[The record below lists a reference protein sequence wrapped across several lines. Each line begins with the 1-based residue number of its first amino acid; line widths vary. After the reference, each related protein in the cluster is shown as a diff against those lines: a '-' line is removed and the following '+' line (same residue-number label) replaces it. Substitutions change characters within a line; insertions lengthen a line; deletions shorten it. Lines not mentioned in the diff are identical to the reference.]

1 MSKDIY
7 IYIYIYFGVSFGVK
21 VLKVLNC
28 QVATL

>member
-1 MSKDIY
+1 MSKD